1 MSSAADAVDTGA
13 DDRWY
18 VVQALSNYEKRV
30 AETLQNAI
38 NDREV
43 GGALSEV
50 LVPTETVVEL
60 RRGQR
65 REVERRFMP
74 GYVLLRMRMTD
85 ESYHYV
91 TELPRV
97 IGFLGPKG
105 EPTPL
110 PPHEVRRVKSQV
122 EEGVER
128 PRPSITF
135 TVGEEVRVVD
145 GPFESFTGIVEDVD
159 EEHARLRLTVNIFGR
174 STPVELEYSQ
184 VQKTG

>member
-1 MSSAADAVDTGA
+1 MSSATSAVEAQAG
-13 DDRWY
+13 DRWY

-30 AETLQNAI
+30 AEVLQEAI
-38 NDREV
+38 DDSEV
-43 GGALSEV
+43 GGAIREV

-74 GYVLLRMRMTD
+74 GYVLVRMRMTD
-85 ESYHYV
+85 ESYHFV
-91 TELPRV
+91 TEMHRV
-97 IGFLGPKG
+97 IGFLGPTG
-105 EPTPL
+105 APTPL
-110 PPHEVRRVKSQV
+110 PPHEVQRIKSQV

-135 TVGEEVRVVD
+135 QVGEQVRIVD

-159 EEHARLRLTVNIFGR
+159 EENARLRLTVNIFSR
-174 STPVELEYSQ
+174 RTPTDLEYSQ
-184 VQKTG
+184 VQKTS